1 MERVKWAFYGALA
14 VAVVIFIVVAAGK
27 IEYTDEV
34 WVPVLVPQI
43 KGVWIQQK
51 DGGQEL
57 AFEDFKEKC
66 ELGEITP
73 ILMMVD
79 FKKTTKVNSPSGAT
93 LQYFGKSDGQL
104 FTTVKNYNFLTNRIP
119 EGINLECEA
128 IQLGIPT
135 K

>member
-1 MERVKWAFYGALA
+1 MERVKWAFYGAL
-14 VAVVIFIVVAAGK
+14 VVVIAILVVVAAGK

-51 DGGQEL
+51 DGSREL
-57 AFEDFKEKC
+57 AFEDFKRRC
-66 ELGEITP
+66 ERGEITL
-73 ILMMVD
+73 ILMIVD
-79 FKKTTKVNSPSGAT
+79 FKKTTKVNSPSGASIR
-93 LQYFGKSDGQL
+93 YFGNNEGQI

-135 K
+135 Q